1 MKLRTIFILV
11 GVLILSG
18 LACNTIMGL
27 AQVVTR
33 TPRQNAGQP
42 AGGSGADPTVPSFDN
57 SEPPP
62 QDTLLVLRDTVVPEN
77 DPVDLAD
84 RFLGIEN
91 IPATVPAHGP
101 YDLGDRR
108 VFYVLDSSE
117 NVTYETEAEL
127 LYESDLVYFWVAV
140 GVDVNLSELEEL
152 ARAFEEH
159 MVPTNRAFFGDE
171 WIPGIDNDPHIYIV
185 YTGNIGSHAAGVFVS
200 GDEVHP
206 LAEPQSNAA
215 ELFMVN
221 SSNTSLGENYA
232 YTVLA
237 HEHQHMI
244 HWYRDRNETSWINEG
259 MSELATVLNG
269 YSEGGFVY
277 EYLFDTDLQ
286 LNDWPNDQF
295 ATSAHYGAGMLFVTY
310 FLDRFGVEAT
320 QALVGD
326 PANGLESV
334 DNTLAQLGIIDPQTD
349 RPVSADDVVLDWAVA
364 NFVADPSVGD
374 GRYAYHQYPDVLE
387 FEALTTESDY
397 DCGTAGSTADV
408 RQYGVDY
415 ISFRCSGQPTLRFEG
430 SNRTTLLP
438 ASAYS
443 GSYMFW
449 SNKGDESD
457 MTLTRAFDFN
467 AVSGLLTLSY
477 QTWYDIE
484 TDWDY
489 VYVLASTDQGD
500 NWTFLQTP
508 SGTVTNPLGNNYNFG
523 YTGLSDGNSSEW
535 INESIDLSPYAGQQV
550 LLRFEY
556 ITDAAV
562 NGEGFLVDDIAIK
575 EIGYFEDF
583 EQGDG
588 GWVPEGFARVQ
599 NVLPQTFR
607 LALVAYGDETSVQII
622 AVPENNRVDIPL
634 DFNAVDE
641 YVLVVTGTTRFT
653 RQPALYNYG
662 FLP

>member
-18 LACNTIMGL
+18 LACNTIMDL

-42 AGGSGADPTVPSFDN
+42 AGGSGAETTVPSFDN

-101 YDLGDRR
+101 YDVGDRR
-108 VFYVLDSSE
+108 VFYVLDGSE

-206 LAEPQSNAA
+206 LAEPHSNAA

-334 DNTLAQLGIIDPQTD
+334 DNTLAQLGIIDPLTD

-397 DCGTAGSTADV
+397 DCGTDGSTVEV

-457 MTLTRAFDFN
+457 MTLTRAFDFS
-467 AVSGLLTLSY
+467 AVSGPLTLSY

-500 NWTFLQTP
+500 NWTFLHAP
-508 SGTVTNPLGNNYNFG
+508 SGTDTNPLGNNYNFG
-523 YTGLSDGNSSEW
+523 YTGLSGGNSSEW
-535 INESIDLSPYAGQQV
+535 INESIDLSPFAGQQV

-562 NGEGFLVDDIAIK
+562 NGEGFLVDDIAIE

-583 EQGDG
+583 ESGEG
-588 GWVPEGFARVQ
+588 SWVPEGFARVQ

-607 LALVAYGDETSVQII
+607 LALISLGGDTSVQII
-622 AVPENNRVDIPL
+622 AVPETNQVDIPL
-634 DFNAVDE
+634 DFNAADE